1 MTQSWTRTATSVVTA
16 FSMAVALMVSVFAQS
31 HAATSATSAT
41 SATGAVEEAGHRD
54 PCSEHMAMADVPLPA
69 DGCLTL
75 CIAADLNHLLGAAM
89 DRIQTP
95 EPVFVPYVY
104 ETPVP
109 SQAATR
115 AVLRFAYERGPPGS
129 ELYLIT
135 RRIRL

>member
-41 SATGAVEEAGHRD
+41 GAVEETGHRD

-95 EPVFVPYVY
+95 EPVFVLYVY
-104 ETPVP
+104 DAPVP

-115 AVLRFAYERGPPGS
+115 DVLRFAYERGPPGS